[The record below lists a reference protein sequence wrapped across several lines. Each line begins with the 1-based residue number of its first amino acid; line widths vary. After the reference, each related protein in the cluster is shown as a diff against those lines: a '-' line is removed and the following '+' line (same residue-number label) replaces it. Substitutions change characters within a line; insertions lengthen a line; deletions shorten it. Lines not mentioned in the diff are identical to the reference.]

1 MVTKSADEML
11 IKRFVQEV
19 YDEYL
24 PALKALQCSEICNLI
39 EDKECLVKDP
49 IIQNKIEKLEKLKP
63 AAYLAAFEILLDWIT
78 KDSTLFAYLF
88 MLKQENA
95 SLEAIILKDDFSSL
109 REYVCNKL
117 YLCKNDWIRGE
128 GQNENK

>member
-128 GQNENK
+128 WQNENK

>member
-11 IKRFVQEV
+11 IKQFVQEV
-19 YDEYL
+19 FKKYL
-24 PALKALQCSEICNLI
+24 PALNVLQSSEICNLI
-39 EDKECLVKDP
+39 EDKDCLDKDP
-49 IIQNKIEKLEKLKP
+49 IIQNKIEVLENLKS
-63 AAYLAAFEILLDWIT
+63 AGYLAAFEILVDWIA

-95 SLEAIILKDDFSSL
+95 SLEAIILKDDYSSL
-109 REYVCNKL
+109 REYVGTKL
-117 YLCKNDWIRGE
+117 YLCKKEWIRGG